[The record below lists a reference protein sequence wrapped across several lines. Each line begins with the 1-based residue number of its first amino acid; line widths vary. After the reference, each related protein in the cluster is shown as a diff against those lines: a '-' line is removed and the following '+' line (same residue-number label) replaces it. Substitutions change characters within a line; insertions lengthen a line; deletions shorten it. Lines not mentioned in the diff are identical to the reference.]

1 MCLRIDKSVY
11 CAGQRQSWAAPP
23 VPSVRIVDNADLLKS
38 KPYGTF
44 MPQFKHAPVNDEV
57 KPLGVEDQSAKPSTE
72 QPTSPAEKT
81 RDLDVDAVDADDS
94 ANHLRKRGAVT
105 ESDS

>member
-1 MCLRIDKSVY
+1 
-11 CAGQRQSWAAPP
+11 
-23 VPSVRIVDNADLLKS
+23 
-38 KPYGTF
+38 

-72 QPTSPAEKT
+72 QPTSPTEKT

-105 ESDS
+105 ESDSWKYRAVLNAFCW